1 MPKGPTVS
9 RSDLFLRGEVMKE
22 ASSRRR
28 NTMQQNIT
36 RSILTAAIA
45 LTMSPAAFTQTLV
58 VHIVQRQD
66 TKTELTA
73 ATPADT
79 KDDKSSSGGKKPAA
93 SDKSTAATD
102 KGTQTRS
109 YTVTGATLTLQ
120 LPDRRLVRVVCES
133 KYALRFDYIN
143 RRSCRTPPADEV
155 TAEFNGDEAKLIWSV
170 SLDNRKMQSE
180 TYTILNIVPSPRR

>member
-1 MPKGPTVS
+1 
-9 RSDLFLRGEVMKE
+9 
-22 ASSRRR
+22 
-28 NTMQQNIT
+28 MQQNIT

-45 LTMSPAAFTQTLV
+45 LTMSPAAFAQTLL

-73 ATPADT
+73 TIPDRADS
-79 KDDKSSSGGKKPAA
+79 KDDKSSTGDKKAA
-93 SDKSTAATD
+93 GSDKGTASTD
-102 KGTQTRS
+102 KGAQARS
-109 YTVTGATLTLQ
+109 LTVTGATLTLQ

-170 SLDNRKMQSE
+170 SLDNRKTQSE
-180 TYTILNIVPSPRR
+180 TYTILNIAPAPRR

>member
-1 MPKGPTVS
+1 MH
-9 RSDLFLRGEVMKE
+9 
-22 ASSRRR
+22 
-28 NTMQQNIT
+28 QNIT

-45 LTMSPAAFTQTLV
+45 LTMAPAAFGQTLLV
-58 VHIVQRQD
+58 RIVQRQD

-73 ATPADT
+73 DIPDRADT
-79 KDDKSSSGGKKPAA
+79 TANKSSTGEKKPSG
-93 SDKSTAATD
+93 SDKSAATTD
-102 KGTQTRS
+102 KGAQTRS

-120 LPDRRLVRVVCES
+120 LPDRRLVRVTCES

-143 RRSCRTPPADEV
+143 RRSCRTPPADDV
-155 TAEFNGDEAKLIWSV
+155 TAQFNGDEAKLIWSV

>member
-1 MPKGPTVS
+1 
-9 RSDLFLRGEVMKE
+9 
-22 ASSRRR
+22 
-28 NTMQQNIT
+28 MQQNIT
-36 RSILTAAIA
+36 RSILTATIVF
-45 LTMSPAAFTQTLV
+45 TMSPAAFAQTLL
-58 VHIVQRQD
+58 VHIVQRHD

-73 ATPADT
+73 VIPEGADASA
-79 KDDKSSSGGKKPAA
+79 DKSSTAEKKPA
-93 SDKSTAATD
+93 SGKSTAATD
-102 KGTQTRS
+102 KGAQTRS

-120 LPDRRLVRVVCES
+120 LPDRRLVRVSCES

-155 TAEFNGDEAKLIWSV
+155 TAEFNGDEAKLVWSV

>member
-1 MPKGPTVS
+1 MP
-9 RSDLFLRGEVMKE
+9 
-22 ASSRRR
+22 
-28 NTMQQNIT
+28 QNIT
-36 RSILTAAIA
+36 RSILLTAAIA
-45 LTMSPAAFTQTLV
+45 LTMSPAAFAQTLL

-73 ATPADT
+73 AIPADS
-79 KDDKSSSGGKKPAA
+79 KDDKSSTGDKKPPGG
-93 SDKSTAATD
+93 DKSTASTD
-102 KGTQTRS
+102 KGAKTTS

-120 LPDRRLVRVVCES
+120 LPDRRLVRVACES
-133 KYALRFDYIN
+133 KYALRFDSIN

-180 TYTILNIVPSPRR
+180 TYTILNIVPPRR

>member
-1 MPKGPTVS
+1 
-9 RSDLFLRGEVMKE
+9 
-22 ASSRRR
+22 
-28 NTMQQNIT
+28 MQQNIT
-36 RSILTAAIA
+36 RSILTAALV
-45 LTMSPAAFTQTLV
+45 LTMSPAAFAQTLL

-66 TKTELTA
+66 TKTELKA
-73 ATPADT
+73 AIPDRADA
-79 KDDKSSSGGKKPAA
+79 KDDKGSSGDKKAAA
-93 SDKSTAATD
+93 SDRGTASTD
-102 KGTQTRS
+102 KGAQTRS
-109 YTVTGATLTLQ
+109 LTVTGATLTLQ

-180 TYTILNIVPSPRR
+180 TYTILNIEPSPRR

>member
-1 MPKGPTVS
+1 
-9 RSDLFLRGEVMKE
+9 
-22 ASSRRR
+22 
-28 NTMQQNIT
+28 MQKNIT

-45 LTMSPAAFTQTLV
+45 LTLTPAAFAQTLL
-58 VHIVQRQD
+58 VHIVERQD

-73 ATPADT
+73 DIPDQAETTASKSSTGEKKTGGAGGPGGN
-79 KDDKSSSGGKKPAA
+79 DKSAA
-93 SDKSTAATD
+93 KSD

-109 YTVTGATLTLQ
+109 YTVTGAKLTLQ
-120 LPDRRLVRVVCES
+120 LPDRRLVRVTCES

-170 SLDNRKMQSE
+170 SLDNRKTQSE
-180 TYTILNIVPSPRR
+180 TYTILNIAPSPRR

>member
-1 MPKGPTVS
+1 
-9 RSDLFLRGEVMKE
+9 
-22 ASSRRR
+22 
-28 NTMQQNIT
+28 MQKNIT
-36 RSILTAAIA
+36 RPILTAAIA
-45 LTMSPAAFTQTLV
+45 LTLTPAAFAQTLLV
-58 VHIVQRQD
+58 RIVERQD

-73 ATPADT
+73 DIPDQAETTASKSST
-79 KDDKSSSGGKKPAA
+79 GEKKTGGAGGAAGNDKSAA
-93 SDKSTAATD
+93 KSD

-109 YTVTGATLTLQ
+109 YTVTGAKLTLQ
-120 LPDRRLVRVVCES
+120 LPDRRLVRVTCES

-170 SLDNRKMQSE
+170 SLDNRKTQSE

>member
-1 MPKGPTVS
+1 
-9 RSDLFLRGEVMKE
+9 
-22 ASSRRR
+22 
-28 NTMQQNIT
+28 MQQNIT
-36 RSILTAAIA
+36 QSILTAAIA
-45 LTMSPAAFTQTLV
+45 LTMSPAAFAQTLP

-73 ATPADT
+73 AIPADS
-79 KDDKSSSGGKKPAA
+79 KDDKGSTGDKKAA
-93 SDKSTAATD
+93 GSD
-102 KGTQTRS
+102 KGTVSSDKGAQTRNL
-109 YTVTGATLTLQ
+109 TVTGATLTLQ
-120 LPDRRLVRVVCES
+120 LPDRRLVRVACES

-170 SLDNRKMQSE
+170 SLDNRKTQSE

>member
-1 MPKGPTVS
+1 MAKVS
-9 RSDLFLRGEVMKE
+9 RSDLFLRGQMMKE

-45 LTMSPAAFTQTLV
+45 LTMSPAAFTQTLL

-73 ATPADT
+73 AIPADT
-79 KDDKSSSGGKKPAA
+79 KDDKSSTGDKKPAGA
-93 SDKSTAATD
+93 DKSTASTD
-102 KGTQTRS
+102 KGAKTTS

-180 TYTILNIVPSPRR
+180 TYTILDIVASPRR